1 MKDPL
6 NRRDFLKL
14 LGMFPLVSLANS
26 NYIRGIR
33 SRRLS
38 SGENSPNVL
47 VIIFDALS
55 AQHMSL
61 YDYPRQTTPNIS
73 KIASRATVFHRHYA
87 GGNFTTPG
95 TASLLT
101 GVYPWKHRAMHFRPT
116 VSEDYIDKQIFRLLN
131 DTHFTIGYSHNAIP
145 TGLMQQFHR
154 HIDQIVPTR
163 ELCILDDRF
172 SDEVFSN
179 DLGLALFFEERWRGS
194 KSRQPNSL
202 FLSFI
207 SKLRH
212 LLLQKPLIAKYG
224 AMFPRGIA
232 HNYGDQLLILED
244 AINWIEEQTESLP
257 EPYFAYFHLWPPH
270 DPYATRRDFID
281 IFDDGWSPEPK
292 PEHFFTKGQSPAEL
306 NRQRRMYDEYIAYVD
321 AEFGR
326 LFEALERSDV
336 LKNTYLIL
344 TSDHGEMFERGIN
357 GHITRTLYEP
367 VIHIPLMIIKPGQEE
382 RQDIYTPTSCTDLLP
397 SLLRALGKPVP
408 DWIEGQYL
416 PTFADGANPVER
428 EIFVVEALSNPK
440 IGPLR
445 KATVAMIRGR
455 YKLIHYFGYEG
466 YHDQYELYDLEND
479 PEERENL
486 YPLRTDLADELS
498 QVLVTKLDEI
508 NR

>member
-1 MKDPL
+1 
-6 NRRDFLKL
+6 
-14 LGMFPLVSLANS
+14 
-26 NYIRGIR
+26 
-33 SRRLS
+33 
-38 SGENSPNVL
+38 
-47 VIIFDALS
+47 
-55 AQHMSL
+55 
-61 YDYPRQTTPNIS
+61 
-73 KIASRATVFHRHYA
+73 
-87 GGNFTTPG
+87 
-95 TASLLT
+95 
-101 GVYPWKHRAMHFRPT
+101 
-116 VSEDYIDKQIFRLLN
+116 
-131 DTHFTIGYSHNAIP
+131 
-145 TGLMQQFHR
+145 
-154 HIDQIVPTR
+154 
-163 ELCILDDRF
+163 
-172 SDEVFSN
+172 
-179 DLGLALFFEERWRGS
+179 
-194 KSRQPNSL
+194 
-202 FLSFI
+202 
-207 SKLRH
+207 
-212 LLLQKPLIAKYG
+212 
-224 AMFPRGIA
+224 
-232 HNYGDQLLILED
+232 
-244 AINWIEEQTESLP
+244 
-257 EPYFAYFHLWPPH
+257 
-270 DPYATRRDFID
+270 
-281 IFDDGWSPEPK
+281 
-292 PEHFFTKGQSPAEL
+292 
-306 NRQRRMYDEYIAYVD
+306 MYDEYIAYVD